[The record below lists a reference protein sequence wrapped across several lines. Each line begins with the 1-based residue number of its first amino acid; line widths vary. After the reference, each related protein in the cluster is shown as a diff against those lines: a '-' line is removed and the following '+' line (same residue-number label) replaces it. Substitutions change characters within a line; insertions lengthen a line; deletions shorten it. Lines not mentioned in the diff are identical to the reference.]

1 MRNMADIGSRVTYKP
16 STLCSLQRLIESSKT
31 IIIFGTIGFCVS
43 RFAVLFVTES
53 IELIFCFQI

>member
-1 MRNMADIGSRVTYKP
+1 MRNMADIGSRVTYRP

-43 RFAVLFVTES
+43 RFAVLFVNRKY
-53 IELIFCFQI
+53 

>member
-16 STLCSLQRLIESSKT
+16 TLCSLERLIESSKT